1 MRRQVVTIALMAI
14 FFLALISPAGV
25 SAGSAKSSP
34 PTFGTGPTEGEVLSG
49 TITIVV
55 STTTGLDSAQLD
67 LNDGNGWI
75 SLTNITSASSWIY
88 NWDSSTVSDGGYQL
102 RLEGWSGGSSTGT
115 TDGDN
120 FTIDNTAPNNLA
132 FVIENP
138 DRPNKSIIYP
148 FALILL
154 LIFGFTNY
162 KFGKRSP

>member
-1 MRRQVVTIALMAI
+1 MRRQVVTIALMAL
-14 FFLALISPAGV
+14 FLLALISPAGV

-88 NWDSSTVSDGGYQL
+88 N
-102 RLEGWSGGSSTGT
+102 
-115 TDGDN
+115 
-120 FTIDNTAPNNLA
+120 
-132 FVIENP
+132 
-138 DRPNKSIIYP
+138 
-148 FALILL
+148 
-154 LIFGFTNY
+154 
-162 KFGKRSP
+162 